1 MVFVDLGFARMY
13 YMHAE
18 CNCLY
23 LIYNGSNRNGKNT
36 LAVSNSVTYDEV
48 HKTEAKT
55 VPHQTTETGE
65 LYAMSTKV
73 AYQDTH
79 DEPSML
85 YTYARVDLDTKRVRY
100 IRT

>member
-1 MVFVDLGFARMY
+1 M
-13 YMHAE
+13 
-18 CNCLY
+18 Y
-23 LIYNGSNRNGKNT
+23 LIYSGSSRNGKNT

-48 HKTEAKT
+48 HKAETKT

-65 LYAMSTKV
+65 LYAMSTK
-73 AYQDTH
+73 AADQDTH

-100 IRT
+100 IHTYIIIML